1 MANFNRSKTL
11 ASRLLEG
18 SAIIGLVAISATG
31 AMAQVA
37 SGSAAQSPS
46 TATTQSGSNQGPET
60 IETVTVTGTSIRG
73 IVAPV
78 GDNVITVDR
87 DTIEATGANNVQ
99 QLLTTVPAVT
109 GFGNPG
115 QGGFGSADGS
125 GTNAPTIHS
134 LGASASNSTL
144 ILVDSH
150 RIPLSGLAHSLADPS
165 TIPAIALQRVEVLAD
180 GASSIYGS
188 DAVAGVINFIT
199 RRNYEGAETDVE
211 YGAGLEYNQFT
222 ASQIIGTRWEHGSF
236 MAAYQ
241 YASNSQLLGSDRYFV
256 RDNQTFR
263 GLSDL
268 GNFASDPATIASS
281 SSSAVYPYPYTAGTG
296 ITNTQTNAPY
306 GQQRDAGLLPSE
318 NRNAALAYIT
328 EDLSDWLTVSA
339 QLNYSNRIDNTVVS
353 RNAGGGGGTGV
364 TATVFGPGS
373 GKPASQI
380 NPFYVPVPGS
390 TTGIETVRIDFNPIL
405 GPGAY
410 TKSGTQ
416 VAYAAPEADIKLG
429 GDWLLQIQGMSGA
442 TSAWSHTVGQVC
454 TSCAYLAL
462 NGTTSSNGNAATPSM
477 PVVLGTTDLTTRAL
491 STGTA
496 LNVWGA
502 SGSAAAGGAD
512 TSAAVLKQLTDN
524 NSISQTNQNMNDVN
538 VQAGGTLLSDWA
550 GDIKTSFGAE
560 YRNYGIYQYA
570 IANNS
575 AGPSSTTS
583 SNFSAKF
590 GRSVYAV
597 YAEFFVPLVGP
608 QMSIP
613 LVQSLNVDV
622 SGRYDHYNDV
632 GDTKNPKIGVD
643 WDVIDGLKARA
654 SYSTS
659 FVAPALTSTG
669 GIAGLTTESSV
680 TYGNGTGG
688 PATVAAG
695 FPNNGGGNSTG
706 VPATF
711 CANGCTIGNSTTQG
725 VTIAG
730 PGGATVKP
738 EQGTTYSAGVD
749 FDAGKFWNVLHG
761 LTGNVTYW
769 QDKLV
774 GAITSPVMTLDTQ
787 IAALNKNI
795 IIAPSDAQIA
805 AAYNSGVR
813 VSAVPSGPV
822 YFLQRYVQQNAF
834 NLWANGIDFSINYA
848 FQPNDSWGLFN
859 IGFDG
864 SEKLR
869 FDQQGGGFG
878 GAIVSNLNK
887 NANTTF
893 SSLAFLGRGTLGWQ
907 LGSFSA
913 NAFVNWAQS
922 YYQPTTSVPFT
933 GYYRVPAY
941 VTMDMTLA
949 YGLPD
954 GLFPFSGG
962 TQLYVT
968 AHDLFN
974 QAPPPY
980 NTSVGYDASDASP
993 LGRLVLFGLRK
1004 KW

>member
-1 MANFNRSKTL
+1 MTNFNQPKIL
-11 ASRLLEG
+11 ASRLLQG
-18 SAIIGLVAISATG
+18 SAIIGLAAMWATG
-31 AMAQVA
+31 AMAQAANSGNTQVA
-37 SGSAAQSPS
+37 
-46 TATTQSGSNQGPET
+46 ET

-87 DTIEATGANNVQ
+87 DTIEATGANDVQ
-99 QLLTTVPAVT
+99 QLMTTIPSVT

-144 ILVDSH
+144 ILVDDH

-211 YGAGLEYNQFT
+211 YGDGLNYNQFSV
-222 ASQIIGTRWEHGSF
+222 SQIIGTRWDHGSF

-241 YASNSQLLGSDRYFV
+241 YSSNSELLGTDRSFV
-256 RDNQTFR
+256 NDNQTFR
-263 GLSDL
+263 GLSNL
-268 GNFASDPATIASS
+268 GNFAGDPATIAST

-296 ITNTQTNAPY
+296 VTNTQTNALF
-306 GQQRDAGLLPSE
+306 GQTRYAALLPSE
-318 NRNAALAYIT
+318 NRNAVLVNVT
-328 EDLSDWLTVSA
+328 EDLSNWLTVSS
-339 QLNYSNRIDNTVVS
+339 QFNYSNRIDNQQVS
-353 RNAGGGGGTGV
+353 RNTGGI

-380 NPFYVPVPGS
+380 NPFYVAVPGS
-390 TTGIETVRIDFNPIL
+390 TSGVETVRVNFNPIL
-405 GPGAY
+405 GPGAF

-416 VAYAAPEADIKLG
+416 VAYAAPRADIKLG
-429 GDWLLQIQGMSGA
+429 GDWIASIDTMFGA

-454 TSCAYLAL
+454 ATCAYLAL
-462 NGTTSSNGNAATPSM
+462 NGTTNSGGNAATPSM

-491 STGTA
+491 STTTA

-502 SGSAAAGGAD
+502 LGSTAAGGAN
-512 TSAAVLKQLTDN
+512 TSAPVLQQLTDN

-538 VQAGGTLLSDWA
+538 ITAGGTLFDDGA
-550 GDIKTSFGAE
+550 GDIKTSFGTE

-570 IANNS
+570 ISNNS
-575 AGPSSTTS
+575 AGPSSTNS

-590 GRSVYAV
+590 GRYVYAA
-597 YAEFFVPLVGP
+597 YAEFFIPVVSPAWN
-608 QMSIP
+608 IP
-613 LVQSLNVDV
+613 LVKSVDIDI

-632 GDTKNPKIGVD
+632 GDTKNPKIGID
-643 WDVIDGLKARA
+643 WDIIDGLKARG

-669 GIAGLTTESSV
+669 GIAGLTTESAV

-688 PATVAAG
+688 PASVPAG
-695 FPNNGGGNSTG
+695 YANNGGGNSTL
-706 VPATF
+706 PAGF
-711 CANGCTIGNSTTQG
+711 CAAGCTVGNSTNQG
-725 VTIAG
+725 VTVSG

-738 EQGTTYSAGVD
+738 EQGTAYSAGLD
-749 FDAGKFWNVLHG
+749 FDAGKFWNILHG

-787 IAALNKNI
+787 ITALNKNLI
-795 IIAPSDAQIA
+795 IDPSDAQIT

-822 YFLQRYVQQNAF
+822 TFLQYYVQQNAF
-834 NLWANGIDFSINYA
+834 NLWANGIDFSVNYA

-859 IGFDG
+859 IGVDG

-893 SSLAFLGRGTLGWQ
+893 SSLAFLGRGTFGWQ
-907 LGSFSA
+907 LDSFTT
-913 NAFVNWAQS
+913 NIFVNYATP

-933 GYYRVPAY
+933 SLYKVPAY
-941 VTMDMTLA
+941 VTMDLTVA
-949 YGLPD
+949 YSLPD
-954 GLFPFSGG
+954 GLFPYSGG

-968 AHDLFN
+968 ADDLFN
-974 QAPPPY
+974 QGPPPY
-980 NTSVGYDASDASP
+980 NVAAGYDASDASP
-993 LGRLVLFGLRK
+993 LGRLVLIGLRK

>member
-1 MANFNRSKTL
+1 MANVNQSKGLT
-11 ASRLLEG
+11 SRLLQG
-18 SAIIGLVAISATG
+18 SAIIGLAAMWATG
-31 AMAQVA
+31 AAAQTAPGNTQVA
-37 SGSAAQSPS
+37 
-46 TATTQSGSNQGPET
+46 ET
-60 IETVTVTGTSIRG
+60 VETVTVTGTSIRG

-87 DTIEATGANNVQ
+87 DSIEATGANDVQ
-99 QLLTTVPAVT
+99 QLMTTIPSVT

-144 ILVDSH
+144 ILVDDH

-165 TIPAIALQRVEVLAD
+165 TIPTIALQRVEVLAD

-211 YGAGLEYNQFT
+211 VGDGLEYNQFT
-222 ASQIIGTRWEHGSF
+222 ASQIIGTRWDHGSV

-241 YASNSQLLGSDRYFV
+241 YSSNSQLLGTARSFV
-256 RDNQTFR
+256 NDNQTFR

-268 GNFASDPATIASS
+268 GNFANDPATIAST

-306 GQQRDAGLLPSE
+306 GQTRDAGLLPSE
-318 NRNAALAYIT
+318 NRNAALVYVT
-328 EDLSDWLTVSA
+328 EDLSNWLTVSS
-339 QLNYSNRIDNTVVS
+339 QFDWSSRIDNTDVS
-353 RNAGGGGGTGV
+353 RNPGSTGV
-364 TATVFGPGS
+364 TATVYGPGS
-373 GKPASQI
+373 PAANATQI
-380 NPFYVPVPGS
+380 NPFYVAVPGS
-390 TTGIETVRIDFNPIL
+390 ASGVETVRIDFNPIL
-405 GPGAY
+405 GPGAF
-410 TKSGTQ
+410 TKSGTT
-416 VAYAAPEADIKLG
+416 VAYAAPEADFKLG
-429 GDWLLQIQGMSGA
+429 GDWLASIDGVFGA
-442 TSAWSHTVGQVC
+442 TSSFSHTVGQVC
-454 TSCAYLAL
+454 ASCAYLAL
-462 NGTTSSNGNAATPSM
+462 NGTTNSGGNLATSSM
-477 PVVLGTTDLTTRAL
+477 PVVLGTTTLITRTPLTT
-491 STGTA
+491 SNA

-502 SGSAAAGGAD
+502 AGSAAAGGAD

-524 NSISQTNQNMNDVN
+524 NSISQTSQNMNDLN
-538 VQAGGTLLSDWA
+538 IKAGGTLFNDGA

-570 IANNS
+570 IANDS

-597 YAEFFVPLVGP
+597 YAEFFVPVISP
-608 QMSIP
+608 AANIP
-613 LVQSLNVDV
+613 LVQSVDIDV
-622 SGRYDHYNDV
+622 SGRYDRYNDV
-632 GDTKNPKIGVD
+632 GDTKNPKVGID
-643 WDVIDGLKARA
+643 WDIIDGLKARG

-669 GIAGLTTESSV
+669 GIAGLTTESAV
-680 TYGNGTGG
+680 TYGTGTGG
-688 PATVAAG
+688 PASVPAG
-695 FPNNGGGNSTG
+695 YANNGGGTAIN
-706 VPATF
+706 
-711 CANGCTIGNSTTQG
+711 CAAGCTVGNATNQG
-725 VTIAG
+725 VTISG
-730 PGGATVKP
+730 PGGASVKP
-738 EQGTTYSAGVD
+738 ELGTAYSAGLD
-749 FDAGKFWNVLHG
+749 FDAGKWWNVFRG

-787 IAALNKNI
+787 ITALNKNLI
-795 IIAPSDAQIA
+795 IDPSAAQVA
-805 AAYNSGVR
+805 AAYASGVR

-822 YFLQRYVQQNAF
+822 TFLQYYVQQNAF
-834 NLWANGIDFSINYA
+834 NLWANGIDFNINYA

-859 IGFDG
+859 IGLDG
-864 SEKLR
+864 SQKLR

-893 SSLAFLGRGTLGWQ
+893 SSLAFLGRGSLGWQ
-907 LGSFSA
+907 LDSFSSTIFA
-913 NAFVNWAQS
+913 NYAES

-933 GYYRVPAY
+933 AYFKVPAY
-941 VTMDMTLA
+941 ITVDMTVS
-949 YGLPD
+949 YSLPD

-968 AHDLFN
+968 GDDLFN
-974 QAPPPY
+974 QGPPPY
-980 NTSVGYDASDASP
+980 NVAAGYDSSDASP

>member
-1 MANFNRSKTL
+1 MSNFSQSKIL
-11 ASRLLEG
+11 ASRLLQG
-18 SAIIGLVAISATG
+18 TAIIGLAAIWATSA
-31 AMAQVA
+31 
-37 SGSAAQSPS
+37 AAQSQPS
-46 TATTQSGSNQGPET
+46 GNTQVAET
-60 IETVTVTGTSIRG
+60 VETVTVTGTSIRG

-87 DTIEATGANNVQ
+87 DTIEATGANDVQ

-211 YGAGLEYNQFT
+211 YGSGLEYNQFT

-256 RDNQTFR
+256 NDNQTFR

-281 SSSAVYPYPYTAGTG
+281 SSSAVFPYPYTAGTG

-306 GQQRDAGLLPSE
+306 GQTRNAALLPSE

-328 EDLSDWLTVSA
+328 EDLNDWLTVSA
-339 QLNYSNRIDNTVVS
+339 QLNYSNRVDNAAVS
-353 RNAGGGGGTGV
+353 RNTGTTGV
-364 TATVFGPGS
+364 TATVYGPGS
-373 GKPASQI
+373 GATHASQV
-380 NPFYVPVPGS
+380 NPFYVAVPGS
-390 TTGIETVRIDFNPIL
+390 TTGIETIRIDFNPIL
-405 GPGAY
+405 GRGAF

-416 VAYAAPEADIKLG
+416 VAYAAPEMDIKLG
-429 GDWLLQIQGMSGA
+429 GDWLAQIQGMSGA
-442 TSAWSHTVGQVC
+442 TSSWSHTVGQVC
-454 TSCAYLAL
+454 ATCAYLAL
-462 NGTTSSNGNAATPSM
+462 NGTTNSGGSLTASSM
-477 PVVLGTTDLTTRAL
+477 PVVLGTTDLTTRTPL
-491 STGTA
+491 TTSNA

-502 SGSAAAGGAD
+502 AGSAAAGGAD

-524 NSISQTNQNMNDVN
+524 NSISQTNQNMNDLN
-538 VQAGGTLLSDWA
+538 VKVGGTLLSDWA

-570 IANNS
+570 ISNNS

-583 SNFSAKF
+583 SDFSAKF
-590 GRSVYAV
+590 GRYLYAV
-597 YAEFFVPLVGP
+597 YAEFFVPLVSP
-608 QMSIP
+608 QMGIP
-613 LVQSLNVDV
+613 LVQSMDIDV

-632 GDTKNPKIGVD
+632 GDTKNPKIGID

-669 GIAGLTTESSV
+669 GIAGLTTESAV

-688 PATVAAG
+688 PATVPAG
-695 FPNNGGGNSTG
+695 YANNGGGNSTI
-706 VPATF
+706 PAGF
-711 CANGCTIGNSTTQG
+711 CAAGCTVGNATNQG
-725 VTIAG
+725 VTVSG

-787 IAALNKNI
+787 ITALNKNLI
-795 IIAPSDAQIA
+795 IDPTDAQIA
-805 AAYNSGVR
+805 AAYASGVR
-813 VSAVPSGPV
+813 VSAVPSGPIT
-822 YFLQRYVQQNAF
+822 FLQYYVQQNAF
-834 NLWANGIDFSINYA
+834 NLWANGVDFSINYS
-848 FQPNDSWGLFN
+848 FQPADNWGLFN
-859 IGFDG
+859 LGFDG

-893 SSLAFLGRGTLGWQ
+893 SSLAFLGRGSLGWQ
-907 LGSFSA
+907 MDSFSA
-913 NAFVNWAQS
+913 AAFVNWTQS

-933 GYYRVPAY
+933 AYYKVPAY
-941 VTMDMTLA
+941 VTMDMTLS

-980 NTSVGYDASDASP
+980 NVAAGYDSSDASP
-993 LGRLVLFGLRK
+993 LGRLVLVGLRK

>member
-1 MANFNRSKTL
+1 MGD
-11 ASRLLEG
+11 G
-18 SAIIGLVAISATG
+18 SHG
-31 AMAQVA
+31 ADRPGNTQVA
-37 SGSAAQSPS
+37 
-46 TATTQSGSNQGPET
+46 ET
-60 IETVTVTGTSIRG
+60 VETVTVTGTAIRG

-87 DTIEATGANNVQ
+87 DAIEATAANDVQ
-99 QLLTTVPAVT
+99 QLLTTIPAVT

-144 ILVDSH
+144 ILVDDH

-165 TIPAIALQRVEVLAD
+165 TIPTIALQRVEVLAD

-199 RRNYEGAETDVE
+199 RRNYEGAETDAE
-211 YGAGLEYNQFT
+211 YGDGLNFNEFT

-241 YASNSQLLGSDRYFV
+241 YTSNSQLLGSDRYFV
-256 RDNQTFR
+256 NDNQTFR
-263 GLSDL
+263 GLSNL
-268 GNFASDPATIASS
+268 GNFAGYPATIAST

-296 ITNTQTNAPY
+296 ITNTQTSAPF
-306 GQQRDAGLLPSE
+306 GQTRYAALLPSE
-318 NRNAALAYIT
+318 NRNAALVYIT
-328 EDLSDWLTVSA
+328 EDLTDWLTVSS
-339 QLNYSNRIDNTVVS
+339 QFNYSNRIDNQLVS
-353 RNAGGGGGTGV
+353 RNTGTTGV

-373 GKPASQI
+373 GKAASQI

-390 TTGIETVRIDFNPIL
+390 TSGTETVRMDFNPLL
-405 GPGAY
+405 GPGAF

-429 GDWLLQIQGMSGA
+429 GDWLVQVAGMSGA
-442 TSAWSHTVGQVC
+442 TSSWSHTVGQVC
-454 TSCAYLAL
+454 ASCAYLAL
-462 NGTTSSNGNAATPSM
+462 NGTTNSSGNAATSSI
-477 PVVLGTTDLTTRAL
+477 PVVLATTDLTTRTL
-491 STGTA
+491 SATTA

-502 SGSAAAGGAD
+502 AGSAAAGGAD
-512 TSAAVLKQLTDN
+512 TNAAVLKQLTDN
-524 NSISQTNQNMNDVN
+524 NSISQTNQNMNDLN
-538 VQAGGTLLSDWA
+538 IKAGGTLFNDGA
-550 GDIKTSFGAE
+550 GDIKTSFGTE

-570 IANNS
+570 IANES
-575 AGPSSTTS
+575 AGPSSTGS

-590 GRSVYAV
+590 GRSVYAA
-597 YAEFFVPLVGP
+597 YAEFFIPVLSPAAN
-608 QMSIP
+608 IP
-613 LVQSLNVDV
+613 LVNSINIDI

-632 GDTKNPKIGVD
+632 GDTKNPKVGID
-643 WDVIDGLKARA
+643 WDIVDGLKARG

-669 GIAGLTTESSV
+669 GIAGLTTESAV
-680 TYGNGTGG
+680 TYGTGTGG
-688 PATVAAG
+688 PASVAAG
-695 FPNNGGGNSTG
+695 YANNGGGNSTL
-706 VPATF
+706 PAGF
-711 CANGCTIGNSTTQG
+711 CAAGCTIGNATNQG
-725 VTIAG
+725 VTVSG

-738 EQGTTYSAGVD
+738 ETGTAYSAGID
-749 FDAGKFWNVLHG
+749 FDAGKFWHVLNG
-761 LTGNVTYW
+761 LSGNVTYW

-787 IAALNKNI
+787 ITALNKNL

-813 VSAVPSGPV
+813 VSAIPSGPIT
-822 YFLQRYVQQNAF
+822 FLQYYVQQNAF
-834 NLWANGIDFSINYA
+834 NLWANGIDFSVNYSV
-848 FQPNDSWGLFN
+848 PTDNWGLFN

-864 SEKLR
+864 SQKLR

-893 SSLAFLGRGTLGWQ
+893 SSLAFLGRGNFGWQ
-907 LGSFSA
+907 M
-913 NAFVNWAQS
+913 NAFSTDIFVNYATP

-933 GYYRVPAY
+933 AYYKVPAY
-941 VTMDMTLA
+941 VTMDMNVG
-949 YGLPD
+949 YNLPD

-962 TQLYVT
+962 TQLYV
-968 AHDLFN
+968 AVHDLFN

-980 NTSVGYDASDASP
+980 NVAAGYDASDASP
-993 LGRLVLFGLRK
+993 LGRLIQFGLRK